1 MEDMHN
7 RIEELK
13 EKLESHCL
21 ENGSVNYIVFRLR
34 EIRKELVKE
43 DKIFETQNISKV
55 IGISVISFVKLEKGT
70 IASAYTS
77 VIKLIH
83 IYSLY
88 GYNPLW
94 ILNKDNFFTDKKNTD
109 SNFILNQYSVED
121 AVQKLTTQMKRS
133 LEIQED
139 AIEDFKKNLKGN

>member
-1 MEDMHN
+1 MHN